1 MKTKSQKQTELN
13 KGKKLLEKS
22 QTLVF
27 TDFTKLTAEEL
38 RRLRS
43 ELKKTG
49 AEYLVIKKRLLGLI
63 LKEKGIDFDTKSH
76 KVSMGTVFSEKDIEN
91 GLGTVVKFFSGL
103 EDGKK
108 KILGGFD
115 VNNKALLEAE
125 KVLMIG
131 NLPPKEIILAQ
142 LLGMIQAPISSLLY
156 IFQERS
162 KKITA

>member
-1 MKTKSQKQTELN
+1 MKTKLQKQTELT

-27 TDFTKLTAEEL
+27 TDFGKLTAEEL

-43 ELKKTG
+43 ELKATG
-49 AEYLVIKKRLLGLI
+49 ADYLVIKKRLLAI
-63 LKEKGIDFDTKSH
+63 MLKEKGIDFDTKSH
-76 KVSMGTVFSEKDIEN
+76 KVSMGTVFSEKDLEN

-103 EDGKK
+103 EGGKS

-115 VNNKALLEAE
+115 INNKVLVEAE
-125 KVLMIG
+125 RVLMIG
-131 NLPPKEIILAQ
+131 NLPPKEILLSQ

-156 IFQERS
+156 VFEERS
-162 KKITA
+162 KKIAN